1 MQDLEFL
8 KLNPWGLEVYTRE
21 NQSWRLRIEKLEKIK
36 FGHGNFPFT
45 TGTEPAARNR
55 QHGNGGTESAA
66 RKGTGCASKCP
77 TLKMS

>member
-36 FGHGNFPFT
+36 FGHGTFLFT

-55 QHGNGGTESAA
+55 PARNWSRHRIGSTE
-66 RKGTGCASKCP
+66 
-77 TLKMS
+77 